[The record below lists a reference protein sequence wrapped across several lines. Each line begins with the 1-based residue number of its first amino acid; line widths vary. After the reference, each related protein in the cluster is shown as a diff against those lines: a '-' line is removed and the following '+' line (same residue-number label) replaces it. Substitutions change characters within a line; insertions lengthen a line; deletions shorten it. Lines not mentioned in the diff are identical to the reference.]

1 MFSTSPASD
10 QGLGCRTHP
19 HRLEGTCCRLIYF
32 VIQFISFYF
41 NGSLENGVRH
51 TTPLQ
56 PHSLETSQKLLWAP
70 DQPCRTC
77 PFLLFILFFF
87 CYLQSSPGIMSTLSR
102 VIHNY
107 IRCHLLERTVTCRT
121 NLYSTS
127 HVPNY
132 LKKKNKKTN
141 INHAY
146 REFLILLGPSRD
158 KKGPLREHLF
168 HLFGLI

>member
-1 MFSTSPASD
+1 MAAWKMEWGTQLPSSHAAWKLLRSCSRLQISPAEPVPS
-10 QGLGCRTHP
+10 CS
-19 HRLEGTCCRLIYF
+19 
-32 VIQFISFYF
+32 SF
-41 NGSLENGVRH
+41 S
-51 TTPLQ
+51 
-56 PHSLETSQKLLWAP
+56 
-70 DQPCRTC
+70 
-77 PFLLFILFFF
+77 FFF

-168 HLFGLI
+168 HLFGLIWPPQQACVVGIILLLKGEEMKARGNFK